1 MSYQLTANGV
11 IDLTT
16 GASIPSAPDNDDW
29 KIYQA
34 WLAAGGVPVP
44 LSIVPW
50 SAEPTLTK
58 MREAREI
65 VLNRLMGIA
74 TAALIAN
81 DSATAAACASGRQQL
96 LDITS
101 KPSVVAATNQTEL
114 ETALVYE
121 YQIILSTMPANLFT
135 AFEAF
140 TSFNV

>member
-11 IDLTT
+11 IDLAT

-34 WLAAGGVPVP
+34 WLAAGGIPAP
-44 LSIVPW
+44 LPIIPW

-58 MREAREI
+58 AREAREI

-114 ETALVYE
+114 ETALLTE
-121 YQIILSTMPANLFT
+121 YQLILATMPANLFS
-135 AFEAF
+135 AFKAF

>member
-11 IDLTT
+11 IDLAT

-34 WLAAGGVPVP
+34 WLAAGGIPAP
-44 LSIVPW
+44 LPIIPW

-58 MREAREI
+58 AREAREI

-114 ETALVYE
+114 ETALLTE
-121 YQIILSTMPANLFT
+121 YQLILATMPANLFS